1 MEKLLMKLLG
11 KGKLAELIVLFC
23 KKDKSNVTIVK
34 QFLKQEAL
42 KIVQAYEQ

>member
-23 KKDKSNVTIVK
+23 KKDKANVTIVK

>member
-23 KKDKSNVTIVK
+23 KRDKANITVVR
-34 QFLKQEAL
+34 QFLRQEA
-42 KIVQAYEQ
+42 I